1 MGQGIRREEGHA
13 RATVVAKREADI
25 ETETEPVEKFPR
37 QVENKTKPPSR
48 WGEKNIKTEG
58 LIRRIISA

>member
-1 MGQGIRREEGHA
+1 VGQGIRREEGHA

-37 QVENKTKPPSR
+37 QVENR
-48 WGEKNIKTEG
+48 LQGEAKRTLRQKG
-58 LIRRIISA
+58 

>member
-37 QVENKTKPPSR
+37 QAAFKV
-48 WGEKNIKTEG
+48 
-58 LIRRIISA
+58 RRKEH